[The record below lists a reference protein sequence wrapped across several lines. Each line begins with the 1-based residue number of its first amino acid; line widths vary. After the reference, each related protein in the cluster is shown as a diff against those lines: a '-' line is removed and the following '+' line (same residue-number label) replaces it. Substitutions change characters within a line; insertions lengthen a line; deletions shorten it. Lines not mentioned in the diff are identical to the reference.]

1 MTMKKM
7 LPVIIA
13 LAIVA
18 GAALYFFVIRGIGGG
33 EPAPLPTAE
42 YSAGTFTT
50 NIKGSSRYLKCTVVL
65 TVAGAAPDAMAERL
79 AEDIS
84 LLRQTITF
92 ELSSFE
98 EAELRVADSGRENI
112 GAVKKRVIDA
122 VNEAFGMT
130 EVTDAIFT
138 DYVIS

>member
-1 MTMKKM
+1 MKKM
-7 LPVIIA
+7 LPVIAA

-18 GAALYFFVIRGIGGG
+18 AAAVYFFVIRGIDDG
-33 EPAPLPTAE
+33 AATPLPTAE

-50 NIKGSSRYLKCTVVL
+50 NIKGSSRYLKCSVVL
-65 TVAGAAPDAMAERL
+65 TVTDKSPDAVVARL
-79 AEDIS
+79 SEDVS

-98 EAELRVADSGRENI
+98 EAELRVADSGQENI
-112 GAVKKRVIDA
+112 GVVRQRVIDS
-122 VNEAFGMT
+122 VNEAFGIA
-130 EVTDAIFT
+130 EVTNVLFT